1 MDEVETVALDDDL
14 DTLELEV
21 RDGLLGDGLIILGLL
36 RFLGLILGLRLG
48 PLGLFVDIGI
58 IFVSV
63 NIFSPGVEVFLEKP
77 FCDLLAEGKFPVF
90 PLLLPLL
97 P

>member
-1 MDEVETVALDDDL
+1 MDEVETVALDDL

-21 RDGLLGDGLIILGLL
+21 LGLLGDGLVLGLL
-36 RFLGLILGLRLG
+36 RFLVLILGLRLV
-48 PLGLFVDIGI
+48 LGLFVDIGI
-58 IFVSV
+58 IFASV

-77 FCDLLAEGKFPVF
+77 FCDLLAEAKFPVF
-90 PLLLPLL
+90 PVLLPLL